1 MNAAQL
7 FAAATPRE
15 RRDAFQREAEE
26 QLETARAIAGQYPP
40 KVADVERARKHIAK
54 ALRALQELEAQIR
67 LMDDA
72 NAPFVT
78 ALRRRGGW

>member
-40 KVADVERARKHIAK
+40 KVATWSGPGSTSRRPS
-54 ALRALQELEAQIR
+54 
-67 LMDDA
+67 
-72 NAPFVT
+72 APFRNSK
-78 ALRRRGGW
+78 RRSG